1 VSQREREERWGSFS
15 RKKRGE
21 GGRRNVSENAK
32 EEWRGDDERV
42 ERRWRRKEGECEGG
56 REGGREGGEGFC
68 RVYGV
73 NQHI

>member
-1 VSQREREERWGSFS
+1 
-15 RKKRGE
+15 
-21 GGRRNVSENAK
+21 VSENAK